1 MINLLKRYER
11 KQGQEEK
18 EEIMSMASH
27 NLARSHIMD
36 LCDASKLSDTKSMN
50 FLLMCGEEVNKKK
63 TIYGIFPLLEASKA
77 FADKT
82 GTLEPV
88 NMLLKSGANINEQDT
103 NGWTVLHHASAM
115 GNRTIVEKLVK
126 EREKNKLNI
135 NIFTNKRY
143 HALHLAAMRNHSE
156 IIEVLLT
163 GEAKVDVRDWDERTP
178 LHHAAK
184 KGAVQALNT
193 LLEHKAS
200 LNAIDIR
207 KMNALHFAASG
218 SNSFFIQ
225 IIQPA
230 SKSFLTQILIKMN
243 SGMHEIRK
251 GNFQKIFVLTPNF
264 FGIFLLLVGKVILIP
279 FAN

>member
-1 MINLLKRYER
+1 MINLLKRYEG
-11 KQGQEEK
+11 KQGQEDK

-63 TIYGIFPLLEASKA
+63 TIYGTFPLLEASKA

-82 GTLEPV
+82 CTLEPV

-103 NGWTVLHHASAM
+103 NGWTVLHHACAM

-143 HALHLAAMRNHSE
+143 HALHLAAMRNHS
-156 IIEVLLT
+156 
-163 GEAKVDVRDWDERTP
+163 
-178 LHHAAK
+178 
-184 KGAVQALNT
+184 
-193 LLEHKAS
+193 
-200 LNAIDIR
+200 
-207 KMNALHFAASG
+207 
-218 SNSFFIQ
+218 
-225 IIQPA
+225 
-230 SKSFLTQILIKMN
+230 
-243 SGMHEIRK
+243 
-251 GNFQKIFVLTPNF
+251 
-264 FGIFLLLVGKVILIP
+264 
-279 FAN
+279 